1 MSNET
6 SGQIRETTAAL
17 LREFNSYQSAVAS
30 RGAFGTLGIAYGL
43 KAEYSEQTLSNLIGR
58 MDRFLKSV
66 LTSEELTI
74 VHKALFLDHKEPQKA
89 SLVRR
94 AGTLIARFAGT
105 IESRTDEELQ
115 GTPPSWFL
123 DPQKANSASFT
134 TNNFFHGAVSGGV
147 NTAESIMVDDNSRK
161 Q

>member
-1 MSNET
+1 MGTGISLSDQAGT
-6 SGQIRETTAAL
+6 GISLIR
-17 LREFNSYQSAVAS
+17 RVQ
-30 RGAFGTLGIAYGL
+30 
-43 KAEYSEQTLSNLIGR
+43 
-58 MDRFLKSV
+58 
-66 LTSEELTI
+66 
-74 VHKALFLDHKEPQKA
+74 A